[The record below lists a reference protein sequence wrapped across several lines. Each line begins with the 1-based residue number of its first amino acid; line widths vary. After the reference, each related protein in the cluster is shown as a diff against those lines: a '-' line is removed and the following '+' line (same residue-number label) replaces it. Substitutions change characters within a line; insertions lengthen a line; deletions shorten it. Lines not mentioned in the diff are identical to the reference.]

1 MVDHNTVEHATLKQA
16 VSRRTRVKICGL
28 REHEHVQAAVQAGA
42 DALGFVFYP
51 PSPRAVSTGQAAE
64 LITAMPPFVTSVGLL
79 VNPDAAL
86 VQEVLQQCNIDLLQ
100 FHGDEDDAFCRQFG
114 RPFIKAVRMAP
125 DLDVEATLAQWPSA
139 RGLLLDAWHPELPGG
154 TGEQFDWSRIP
165 ERWRSRIIL
174 AGGLTPDNVAT
185 AIRTLHP
192 YALDVSGGV
201 EVSKGIKSTQRIQAF
216 VAAVR
221 QEELRHD

>member
-1 MVDHNTVEHATLKQA
+1 MVGRITDLSTPA
-16 VSRRTRVKICGL
+16 RTRIKICGL
-28 REHEHVQAAVQAGA
+28 REHEHVQAAVRAGA

-51 PSPRAVSTGQAAE
+51 PSPRAITPAQATE
-64 LITAMPPFVTSVGLL
+64 LIAAIPPFVTSVGLV
-79 VNPDAAL
+79 VNPQPEL
-86 VQEVLQQCNIDLLQ
+86 VEQLLKECSIDLLQ

-114 RPFIKAVRMAP
+114 RPFIKAIRMAP
-125 DLDVEATLAQWPSA
+125 DLDIEATLEQWPSA

-192 YALDVSGGV
+192 YAVDVSGGV
-201 EVSKGIKSTQRIQAF
+201 EISKGIKSTQRIQAF
-216 VAAVR
+216 IAAVR
-221 QEELRHD
+221 QEDKHHD